1 MNSETPFEVDWEYL
15 VACLPEL
22 EVSAKEC
29 GALTRRRAVDSAET
43 LLRLALVHA
52 FCDHSLRETAAW
64 AEVSGVAEI
73 SDVALLKRFR
83 RCGPWLAHLI
93 VAKLA
98 ERSNWQRVSEYG
110 PYVRLVDATHL
121 RSPGPDGTRWR
132 LHLGIHLGTLATDHV
147 ELTTASTGESLDRF
161 NVAPGDLVVGDRGY
175 AHRNPLVKVA
185 LSKASF
191 LVRLPWSVLPLT
203 DEDGT
208 PFDLFGFLRRIP
220 DAKGAE
226 APVILT
232 DTKGQSV
239 ACRIIAVR
247 KSSASAEASRKKAL
261 ADSKRKGRKID
272 PRTLEAAEYV
282 ILITNLDADRLPCQ
296 EALDIYRLRWQIELV
311 FKRFKSILNLDHVSA
326 REPRMIQTYVLAK
339 ILGALIVEDLSDR
352 YLSFFPWGYPLRRAS
367 SRIDV
372 AAASAH
378 S

>member
-1 MNSETPFEVDWEYL
+1 MNSETPFEVDWDYL
-15 VACLPEL
+15 ITCLPEL
-22 EVSAKEC
+22 EVSAREC

-98 ERSNWQRVSEYG
+98 ERSNWQRTSEYG

-121 RSPGPDGTRWR
+121 RSPGPSGTRWR

-147 ELTTASTGESLDRF
+147 ELTTSRTGESLDRF
-161 NVAPGDLVVGDRGY
+161 AVAPGDLVVGDRGY

-185 LSKASF
+185 LANASF
-191 LVRLPWSVLPLT
+191 LVRLPWSVLPLIE
-203 DEDGT
+203 EDGS

-220 DAKGAE
+220 DAKKAE

-282 ILITNLDADRLPCQ
+282 ILITNLDTNRLPCQ

-311 FKRFKSILNLDHVSA
+311 FKRFKSILNLDRVSA

-352 YLSFFPWGYPLRRAS
+352 YLSFFPWGYPLRRES
-367 SRIDV
+367 SRIDL
-372 AAASAH
+372 AAPSTH

>member
-1 MNSETPFEVDWEYL
+1 MSSESPFEVDWEYL
-15 VACLPEL
+15 AACLPEL
-22 EVSAKEC
+22 EMSAREC
-29 GALTRRRAVDSAET
+29 GALTRRRVIDSAET

-64 AEVSGVAEI
+64 AEISGVAEI

-83 RCGPWLAHLI
+83 RCGPWLAHLV

-98 ERSNWQRVSEYG
+98 ERSNWQRTSDDG
-110 PYVRLVDATHL
+110 PYVRLVDATHF
-121 RSPGPDGTRWR
+121 RSPGPSGTRWR
-132 LHLGIHLGTLATDHV
+132 LHLGMHLGTLATDHV

-161 NVAPGDLVVGDRGY
+161 NVAPGDLMVGDRGY
-175 AHRNPLVKVA
+175 AHRNPLVKIA
-185 LSKASF
+185 LSNASF

-203 DEDGT
+203 EVDRT

-220 DAKGAE
+220 DAKAAE

-282 ILITNLDADRLPCQ
+282 MLITNLDTDRLPCQ
-296 EALDIYRLRWQIELV
+296 KALDIYRLRWQIELV
-311 FKRFKSILNLDHVSA
+311 FKRFKSLLNLDHVSA

-339 ILGALIVEDLSDR
+339 ILGALLVEDLSDR
-352 YLSFFPWGYPLRRAS
+352 YLSFFPWGYPLPKEPS
-367 SRIDV
+367 NIHL